1 MKKLFIVLF
10 FLALVTTIMS
20 SVAYAQ
26 RAVFLV
32 RHADRLNKSEDSP
45 LSKAGEMRS
54 QLLANLLKDAGITAI
69 YTTPAKSSGLLIK
82 TAEPLALALKINP
95 VSILDGEEFLKRLRS
110 ENRDGIVLI
119 VGTASSVPALLELF
133 GHPVA
138 ITIAPTEYDNLFV
151 LIPKETGPPTVLRLR
166 Y

>member
-95 VSILDGEEFLKRLRS
+95 VSILDGEEFLKRPS
-110 ENRDGIVLI
+110 ERKSRWYRLDCGNCQFSTSIVGIVWPS
-119 VGTASSVPALLELF
+119 G
-133 GHPVA
+133 GH
-138 ITIAPTEYDNLFV
+138 YDCTDR
-151 LIPKETGPPTVLRLR
+151 I
-166 Y
+166 